1 MASGLYCVVFAMIV
15 SVGLSN
21 LKHIDLD
28 NQRNLFILGFSIF
41 NSLSVAG
48 PGGYFGTVEGNPFG
62 TGNGAA
68 IALSLFSSPMI
79 IAFLTSMIL
88 DNTAAGATREERGLT
103 VWEKAR

>member
-1 MASGLYCVVFAMIV
+1 MSSTDAHPIYLSGVLLASMPHAMASGLYCVVFAMIV

-48 PGGYFGTVEGNPFG
+48 KPAFV
-62 TGNGAA
+62 
-68 IALSLFSSPMI
+68 LFHLVNACDQYKVS
-79 IAFLTSMIL
+79 TS
-88 DNTAAGATREERGLT
+88 
-103 VWEKAR
+103 

>member
-1 MASGLYCVVFAMIV
+1 MIWLLCLASFCLYLADLSHIV
-15 SVGLSN
+15 LTYVTLH
-21 LKHIDLD
+21 LLRLHKPETC
-28 NQRNLFILGFSIF
+28 IF
-41 NSLSVAG
+41 SVAG

-62 TGNGAA
+62 TSNGAA

>member
-1 MASGLYCVVFAMIV
+1 M
-15 SVGLSN
+15 
-21 LKHIDLD
+21 
-28 NQRNLFILGFSIF
+28 
-41 NSLSVAG
+41 
-48 PGGYFGTVEGNPFG
+48 EGNPFG

>member
-1 MASGLYCVVFAMIV
+1 MLHCISFVFI
-15 SVGLSN
+15 N
-21 LKHIDLD
+21 LK
-28 NQRNLFILGFSIF
+28 RAS
-41 NSLSVAG
+41 SSVAG

-62 TGNGAA
+62 TSNGAA

-88 DNTAAGATREERGLT
+88 DNTAAGATRGERGLT